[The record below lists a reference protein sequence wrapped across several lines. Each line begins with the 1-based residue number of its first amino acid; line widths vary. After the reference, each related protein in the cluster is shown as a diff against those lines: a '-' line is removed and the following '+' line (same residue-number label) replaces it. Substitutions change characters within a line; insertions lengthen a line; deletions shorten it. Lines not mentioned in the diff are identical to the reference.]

1 MSKLKP
7 VAAPIEDDP
16 IDLDEIERVNSDPE
30 FEPIER
36 EKPVSFERTLSTG
49 STLLDLAISG
59 ERIRGGGVPGGIFM
73 EIFGPESVGKTAIL
87 AEIISGAQRR
97 KPPGE
102 ASLQDPEGRFS
113 EEHARI
119 YGVDLPACD
128 YARPDT
134 VEELFAK
141 YSKWKP
147 KGKGIHVFGTDSLA
161 ALSTKMEMGE
171 EDKMGM
177 RRAKMFSEGL
187 RKHGR
192 RVANEEHL
200 FAMSNQVRDDA
211 GNPRPGPPITPGGRA
226 IRFYSSLRLE
236 LKRAYPAWRIERKA
250 DMPSGKEDK
259 QQVGIIS
266 EVRVIKNSI
275 AHGYRT
281 ALIYILLGYGLDDVR
296 ANLQW
301 YKNITGNATYGFDKS
316 TSSVSL
322 EGAIQKVEGDEQ
334 DPNTWKDSELRD
346 QVIDLWLEVQELF
359 KVDRRPK
366 QR

>member
-1 MSKLKP
+1 MGKLKP
-7 VAAPIEDDP
+7 VAAPTEDEP

-36 EKPVSFERTLSTG
+36 DKPVSFDRVLSTG
-49 STLLDLAISG
+49 STLLDLEISG
-59 ERIRGGGVPGGIFM
+59 GRIRGGGVPGGIFM

-87 AEIISGAQRR
+87 AEIISCAQRK
-97 KPPGE
+97 KPAGE

-113 EEHARI
+113 AEHARI
-119 YGVDLPACD
+119 YGVNLPACD

-134 VEELFAK
+134 VELLWEK
-141 YSKWKP
+141 YGKWNP
-147 KGKGIHVFGTDSLA
+147 KGKGIHVFGTDSIA
-161 ALSTKMEMGE
+161 ALSTNMEMAEADEFGA
-171 EDKMGM
+171 
-177 RRAKMFSEGL
+177 RRAKMFSEGF

-200 FAMSNQVRDDA
+200 FVMNNQIRDDI
-211 GNPRPGPPITPGGRA
+211 GRGPADATPGGRA
-226 IRFYSSLRLE
+226 IRFYSSLRL
-236 LKRAYPAWRIERKA
+236 KATRGYPAWKIERKA
-250 DMPSGKEDK
+250 KLPSGKEAIR
-259 QQVGIIS
+259 QVGIIS
-266 EVRVIKNSI
+266 KVKVIKNSL
-275 AHGYRT
+275 ANPYGE
-281 ALIYILLGYGLDDVR
+281 APIYITLGYGLDDVR

-301 YKNITGNATYGFDKS
+301 FKDITGNKTYGWDKS

-334 DPNTWKDSELRD
+334 DPRTWKDNELRE

>member
-1 MSKLKP
+1 MGKLKP
-7 VAAPIEDDP
+7 VAAPTEDEP

-36 EKPVSFERTLSTG
+36 DKPVTFERVLSTG

-59 ERIRGGGVPGGIFM
+59 ERIRGGGIPGGIFM
-73 EIFGPESVGKTAIL
+73 EVFGPESVGKTAIL
-87 AEIISGAQRR
+87 AEIISGTQRNN
-97 KPPGE
+97 PSGE
-102 ASLQDPEGRFS
+102 ASMQDPEGRFS
-113 EEHARI
+113 AEHARI

-134 VEELFAK
+134 VELLFDK
-141 YSKWKP
+141 YGKWKP
-147 KGKGIHVFGTDSLA
+147 KGKGIHVFATDSLA
-161 ALSTKMEMGE
+161 ALSTNMEMAKDDEFGA
-171 EDKMGM
+171 K
-177 RRAKMFSEGL
+177 RAAMFSKGF

-192 RVANEEHL
+192 RVANEGHL
-200 FAMSNQVRDDA
+200 FVMNNQIRDKIGMGPTDA
-211 GNPRPGPPITPGGRA
+211 TPGGRA
-226 IRFYSSLRLE
+226 IRFYSSIRL
-236 LKRAYPAWRIERKA
+236 KMTRGYPKGIIERKA
-250 DMPSGKEDK
+250 IMPSGKEAT

-266 EVRVIKNSI
+266 EVRVIKNSL

-281 ALIYILLGYGLDDVR
+281 APIYILLGYGLDDVR

-301 YKNITGNATYGFDKS
+301 FKDITGNTKYGYDKS
-316 TSSVSL
+316 TFSQSL

-334 DPNTWKDSELRD
+334 DLSTWKDNELRE